1 MEFAT
6 DKDNNRF
13 RWDGNDWVKAEFAYD
28 QNNQEFVWDGADWS
42 QVNTASK
49 DFADEKYGEQ
59 QAPAPAMEGQEQN
72 RFGDFVD
79 QTQAAFAESFGADAA
94 AARILT
100 GSETAGAIED
110 SLYEY
115 GEEQRSSLSSNAR
128 EAQGKTWLSDKEG
141 ETFGDAWGDVDSW
154 ISLGASGAGSLGS
167 LIAGGGV
174 LKAAASIGLRGLG
187 KTIVKNS
194 ATDKR
199 VNMGIYGT
207 LEAGMVGGSAGRAV
221 EEEILRMPNEVLVES
236 EGFQDAFQELIS
248 EGYSESES
256 ADQARKIF
264 ARSTAQMTVAGG
276 GAAGLVLGTVAGKY
290 LDDALKGRMSGG
302 LAGLP
307 KNVAIQTG
315 VQGGTEAAQGGSQQF
330 VENLGVQ
337 QADSSQELSEGVAE
351 AAVAEGLAGGMMGAP
366 VGAIGSY
373 SSPVDLTKTPDAD
386 PFADVDL
393 TQETGVE
400 TESEVVQEDP
410 VATEEEIVPPEMPPE
425 VTQEEQL
432 ENLIPVAGNKMSRGD
447 RQQLERE
454 REELAAARN
463 GVEVTPEPVTPQK
476 DVPARRAKQQAQ
488 QEAES
493 IAQQEREMYQ
503 ERIDRIDQ
511 TLAQDDE
518 ARAAF
523 GDISRVEQGL
533 EPQSD
538 QQFKPLKDINIKQQ
552 FQVEDSG
559 ETVEVSER
567 ADRLFSKIDKRRGVL
582 TKLLECVG

>member
-28 QNNQEFVWDGADWS
+28 QNNNEFAWDGADWA
-42 QVNTASK
+42 QVNTEAQ
-49 DFADEKYGEQ
+49 DFADEKYGQ
-59 QAPAPAMEGQEQN
+59 QQPSAPLDGQEQN

-115 GEEQRSSLSSNAR
+115 GEEQRSTLSSNAR
-128 EAQGKTWLSDKEG
+128 EAQGKTWLSENEG

-174 LKAAASIGLRGLG
+174 IKAAASIGLRGLG

-221 EEEILRMPNEVLVES
+221 EEEILRMPNEILVES
-236 EGFQDAFQELIS
+236 EGFQDVFQELIE
-248 EGYSESES
+248 EGYSESEA
-256 ADQARKIF
+256 ADQGKKIF
-264 ARSTAQMTVAGG
+264 ARSTAQMAVVGG

-290 LDDALKGRMSGG
+290 LDDAISGRMAGG
-302 LAGLP
+302 MAGLP
-307 KNVAIQTG
+307 KNVALQTG
-315 VQGGTEAAQGGSQQF
+315 VQGGTEAAQGGSQKF
-330 VENLGVQ
+330 VENFGVQ

-366 VGAIGSY
+366 VGAIGSL
-373 SSPVDLTKTPDAD
+373 SSPVDLTQTPDTD
-386 PFADVDL
+386 PFSDVEIPDLGLVVDEFGNPVEPEGLLPAPEVEPEQVEPDFVVTPSGMAAESQADIDQG
-393 TQETGVE
+393 QERMRAE
-400 TESEVVQEDP
+400 AESEVPLIETTYQPDP
-410 VATEEEIVPPEMPPE
+410 DMVVNSQGEAMTPDQQTQVDLGFRPNQLAIENKNVIYGEGPVRDPARNDALEEEFPQGYNVDTYE
-425 VTQEEQL
+425 
-432 ENLIPVAGNKMSRGD
+432 GD
-447 RQQLERE
+447 
-454 REELAAARN
+454 
-463 GVEVTPEPVTPQK
+463 
-476 DVPARRAKQQAQ
+476 
-488 QEAES
+488 AE
-493 IAQQEREMYQ
+493 
-503 ERIDRIDQ
+503 
-511 TLAQDDE
+511 
-518 ARAAF
+518 
-523 GDISRVEQGL
+523 
-533 EPQSD
+533 
-538 QQFKPLKDINIKQQ
+538 FKALKDINIKQQ
-552 FQVEDSG
+552 FQIEDSG
-559 ETVEVSER
+559 EVVEVSER